1 MKGKLFI
8 VSTPIGNLDDISLR
22 ALRILKEVDLIACED
37 TRTTKKL
44 LSHYQ
49 VKKPL
54 TSYHE
59 HNEVKK
65 AQKLLK
71 QLESG
76 KNIALVSDAGT
87 PGISDPGY
95 RIVKLASENGIDV
108 ISVPGSTAS
117 IAALSISGLPTSSF
131 AFFGFPPK
139 TKSKKGDFFK
149 EFQEVTHTL
158 VFYESPRRVL
168 DTLKHLLEILG
179 DREISVS
186 RELTKIFE
194 ETTRGKTSK
203 VIDRLQERTEL
214 KGEFTIVVEGN
225 KNKGKYS
232 IENLEKRLRFYRE
245 KGLSL
250 KDTVERLTNNSKI
263 PKNRIYRE
271 ALRIWKKSKE

>member
-8 VSTPIGNLDDISLR
+8 VSTPIGNLEDISQR

-71 QLESG
+71 HLESG
-76 KNIALVSDAGT
+76 KNLALVSDAGT

-95 RIVKLASENGIDV
+95 RIVKLASDNGIDV

-139 TKSKKGDFFK
+139 TKSKKRDFFK

-245 KGLSL
+245 EGLSL

>member
-1 MKGKLFI
+1 MMGKLYV
-8 VSTPIGNLDDISLR
+8 VSTPIGNLEDISLR

-76 KNIALVSDAGT
+76 NDIALVSDAGT
-87 PGISDPGY
+87 PGVSDPGF
-95 RIVKLASENGIDV
+95 RVVKLASENGIKIV
-108 ISVPGSTAS
+108 SVPGSSATL
-117 IAALSISGLPTSSF
+117 AALSISGLPTTSF
-131 AFFGFPPK
+131 TFFGFLPK
-139 TKSKKGDFFK
+139 TKNKKRDFLK
-149 EFQEVTHTL
+149 EIQGLTQTL
-158 VFYESPRRVL
+158 IFYESPKRVL
-168 DTLKHLLEILG
+168 ETLNSSREILG

-186 RELTKIFE
+186 RELTKMFE
-194 ETTRGKTSK
+194 ETIRGKTSN
-203 VIDRLQERTEL
+203 VIKRLEEKKEL

-225 KNKGKYS
+225 KNRETFS
-232 IENLEKRLRFYRE
+232 IENLEKQLRFYKK

-250 KDTVERLTNNSKI
+250 KDTVEMLTDKTNI
-263 PKNRIYRE
+263 PKNRIYKE
-271 ALRIWKKSKE
+271 ALKIWKK

>member
-1 MKGKLFI
+1 MMGKLYV
-8 VSTPIGNLDDISLR
+8 VSTPIGNLEDISQR

-44 LSHYQ
+44 LSRYQ

-95 RIVKLASENGIDV
+95 RIVKLASDNGIDV

-250 KDTVERLTNNSKI
+250 KDTVERLTNNPKI

>member
-8 VSTPIGNLDDISLR
+8 VSTPIGNLEDISQR

-95 RIVKLASENGIDV
+95 RIVKLASDNGIDV